1 MIKFSIERPVAV
13 SMFYAALLLLGLVSL
28 SRIQVNLLPEINIP
42 RLTILT
48 AYTNVSAGE
57 IENLVTRPI
66 EETLSSVNGVDKVNS
81 KSEEGLSIISVT
93 LSWGYDANL
102 ALIAMRQKLDL
113 LRSSLPQ
120 DVQRSIILKFDPA
133 DQPVLAILVKPV
145 GVAFAKL
152 RGFVEKNIKP
162 ELERSE
168 GTASVIIRGGEKREI
183 QVMANSQK
191 LFQANLT
198 LDDLA
203 QSINSANYNFPAGNV
218 YKQEKEFTV
227 RMMGEFKDVENIGDT
242 VVFLSEQGVPI
253 YLKSI
258 ADIRDSYREKAG
270 ATIYNDE
277 EAIVLNVY
285 KEPRKNTL
293 EVVDALR
300 AKVKDLNSRFGRSA
314 EMAVI
319 SDESHYIR
327 DAISNV
333 TTNAVL
339 GGIIAFILLFLF
351 LGNFKSAII
360 ISISIPVTIIA
371 TFVVMYMTGIS
382 INVMSIGGLALSVGM
397 VVDSSTVVLESIDT
411 EIAAN
416 PTRTLIQNAY
426 EGVQKVR
433 ASNIA
438 ATLCN
443 VVVFFPIVFVQSLA
457 GEIFKELAITISVA
471 LLVSLIFSF
480 TLVPMLVCVKI
491 PVRLSL
497 PNQMDGLVQKYR
509 YFMNWYAAFIERKL
523 EGMKTAYSRLLDS
536 VLHNL
541 KKTFTVG
548 ILITA
553 AGVFMAYLL
562 PKELFPK
569 ADRYRVEGF
578 IEMQPGTRIESS
590 IQLCRAIHSFLSK
603 NKMVTQSVFH
613 IGHDE
618 DNLVDMVKGK
628 KKANFIEVDFSVNKA
643 EITSE
648 KFIEELSRFIGQ
660 NAKISYSLSPRGD
673 VLESVLGKTQ
683 NVIEARFSSNNATT
697 NLNAVR
703 YFLDSARDS
712 QPYKEGSIVTMDATA
727 LRKLP
732 ELKISIDRTKMAT
745 TGIQPLQ
752 IGRSLKSAV
761 QGDITTQFRQGDRE
775 IPVRVKMS
783 SASEGKISPENISA
797 LYVKSPSKAMLQLS
811 QFAQLQPGESSGT
824 ILRRDSR
831 RMEVI
836 EIKYA
841 DGKKQAVLDM
851 LTSLRSKFLAQQG
864 EAKGQAIAQ
873 APGETLEIEFLEK
886 NHETMESLKGL
897 LLTFVLSSVLIYM
910 IIAAQFESFLQPISV
925 ALSIPLMVPGVALA
939 LFATGNSIS
948 VISGM
953 GIVMLVGIV
962 VSTAIVLYEFILYFR
977 EERHVS
983 ARSTDLIAMLKKAGE
998 VRIRPIILTQLTTIV
1013 ADLPTAL
1020 AIGEGSEFQ
1029 APLSIVVVLGLTI
1042 STFLTLIYFPALYLA
1057 FERLKE
1063 RLSRRFMQA

>member
-1 MIKFSIERPVAV
+1 MIRFSIERPVAV

-48 AYTNVSAGE
+48 SYPNVSASE

-102 ALIAMRQKLDL
+102 ALISMRQKLDL

-120 DVQRSIILKFDPA
+120 DVQRSIILKFDPS
-133 DQPVLAILVKPV
+133 DQPVLGILVKPV
-145 GVAFAKL
+145 GITFPKL
-152 RGFVEKNIKP
+152 RGFIEKNLKP

-168 GTASVIIRGGEKREI
+168 GTASIIIRGGEKREI
-183 QVMANSQK
+183 QIMANSQK

-218 YKQEKEFTV
+218 YKQEKEYTV
-227 RMMGEFKDVENIGDT
+227 RMMGEFKEVQNIGEV

-258 ADIRDSYREKAG
+258 ADIQDSYREKFG
-270 ATIYNDE
+270 ATIFNDQ
-277 EAIVLNVY
+277 EAIILNAY

-293 EVVDALR
+293 EAVDALR
-300 AKVKDLNSRFGRSA
+300 AKIKDLNSRFGRSA
-314 EMAVI
+314 EMTVI
-319 SDESHYIR
+319 SDESNYIR
-327 DAISNV
+327 DAIDNV
-333 TTNAVL
+333 TTNAIV
-339 GGIIAFILLFLF
+339 GGVIAFILLFLF

-360 ISISIPVTIIA
+360 ISIAIPITIIA

-411 EIAAN
+411 EIVEN

-491 PVRLSL
+491 PIRFSL
-497 PNQMDGLVQKYR
+497 PQGLSGISTRYRKFMD
-509 YFMNWYAAFIERKL
+509 WYAAFIEKKL
-523 EGMKTAYSRLLDS
+523 EGMKSSYSKLLDL

-541 KKTFTVG
+541 KKTFTIG
-548 ILITA
+548 IIITA
-553 AGVFMAYLL
+553 GGIIMAYML

-590 IQLCRAIHSFLSK
+590 IELCRNIHAHLSK
-603 NKMVTQSVFH
+603 NKMVSQSVFH

-628 KKANFIEVDFSVNKA
+628 KKPNYIEVDFSVNRS
-643 EITSE
+643 ELGSE

-660 NAKISYSLSPRGD
+660 NQRISFSLSPRGD

-683 NVIEARFSSNNATT
+683 NVIESRFSSNNAGA
-697 NLNAVR
+697 NLKAVQF
-703 YFLDSARDS
+703 FLSSLRDS
-712 QPYKEGSIVTMDATA
+712 SLFKDGTIVSIDATA

-732 ELKISIDRTKMAT
+732 ELKIQIDRTKMAT
-745 TGIQPLQ
+745 TGLQPVQ

-775 IPVRVKMS
+775 VPVRVKMS
-783 SASEGKISPENISA
+783 SAFEGKISPDTISS
-797 LYVKSPSKAMLQLS
+797 LYVKAPSKAMLQLS
-811 QFAQLQPGESSGT
+811 QIARLEPGESSGT

-841 DGKKQAVLDM
+841 DGKKLAVMNALAHFKNQYQTQQADV
-851 LTSLRSKFLAQQG
+851 
-864 EAKGQAIAQ
+864 QAGVAVQ
-873 APGETLEIEFLEK
+873 NPGDSLEIEFLEK

-897 LLTFVLSSVLIYM
+897 LLTFILSSVLIYM

-925 ALSIPLMVPGVALA
+925 ALSIPLMIPGVALA
-939 LFATGNSIS
+939 LFVTNNSIS

-977 EERHVS
+977 EEKHVS
-983 ARSTDLIAMLKKAGE
+983 ASSGDLIAMLKKAGE
-998 VRIRPIILTQLTTIV
+998 VRIRPIVLTQLTTIV

-1063 RLSRRFMQA
+1063 RFSRKFFKV

>member
-1 MIKFSIERPVAV
+1 MILFSIRRPVAV
-13 SMFYAALLLLGLVSL
+13 SMFYAALVLLGIVSL

-93 LSWGYDANL
+93 LSWGYDPNL

-113 LRSSLPQ
+113 LRTSLPQ
-120 DVQRSIILKFDPA
+120 DVQRSIILKFDPS
-133 DQPVLAILVKPV
+133 DQPVMGILVKPV
-145 GVAFAKL
+145 GMTFAKM
-152 RGFVEKNIKP
+152 RAYVEKNIKP

-168 GTASVIIRGGEKREI
+168 GTASIIVRGGEKREI
-183 QVMANSQK
+183 QVLTNSQK

-198 LDDLA
+198 LDDVA
-203 QSINSANYNFPAGNV
+203 QSVNSANYNFPAGNV
-218 YKQEKEFTV
+218 YKQEKEYTV
-227 RMMGEFKDVENIGDT
+227 RMMGEFKEVDNIGDV

-258 ADIRDSYREKAG
+258 ADIRDSYREKLG
-270 ATIYNDE
+270 ATIFNDQ
-277 EAIVLNVY
+277 EAIILSAY

-293 EVVDALR
+293 EAVDALR
-300 AKVKDLNSRFGRSA
+300 AKVEDLNNRFGKA
-314 EMAVI
+314 VQMTVI

-327 DAISNV
+327 DAIDNV
-333 TTNAVL
+333 TSNAIL
-339 GGIIAFILLFLF
+339 GGIIAFVLLFLF
-351 LGNFKSAII
+351 LGNLKSAII
-360 ISISIPVTIIA
+360 ISLSIPVTIIS
-371 TFVVMYMTGIS
+371 TFVMMYMAGIS

-397 VVDSSTVVLESIDT
+397 VVDASTVVLESIDT
-411 EIAAN
+411 EIAAF
-416 PTRTLIQNAY
+416 PTRSLIENAY
-426 EGVQKVR
+426 QGVQKVK

-438 ATLCN
+438 STLCN
-443 VVVFFPIVFVQSLA
+443 IVVFFPIVFVQSLA
-457 GEIFKELAITISVA
+457 GEIFKELAITISFA
-471 LLVSLIFSF
+471 LLASLLFSF

-491 PVRLSL
+491 PIRFSM
-497 PNQMDGLVQKYR
+497 PAQFSGISSKYR
-509 YFMNWYAAFIERKL
+509 QFMDWYARFIDEKL
-523 EGMKTAYSRLLDS
+523 EGMKTGYSRLLDYI
-536 VLHNL
+536 LHNL

-548 ILITA
+548 IIITS
-553 AGVFMAYLL
+553 AGMVLAYML

-569 ADRYRVEGF
+569 ADRFRVEGF

-590 IQLCRAIHSFLSK
+590 TELCRNIHSFLSK

-628 KKANFIEVDFSVNKA
+628 KKANYIEVDFSVNKA
-643 EITSE
+643 ELGSE
-648 KFIEELSRFIGQ
+648 RFIEELSKFLGQ
-660 NAKISYSLSPRGD
+660 NSKISFSLAPRGD
-673 VLESVLGKTQ
+673 VLEGVLGKTQ
-683 NVIEARFSSNNATT
+683 NVIESRFSSNDASL
-697 NLNAVR
+697 NLKAVQF
-703 YFLDSARDS
+703 FLNSLRDS
-712 QPYKEGSIVTMDATA
+712 PVFKDGTIITMDATA

-732 ELKISIDRTKMAT
+732 ELKILIDRKKMAT
-745 TGIQPLQ
+745 TGLQPVQ

-775 IPVRVKMS
+775 VPVRVRMDS
-783 SASEGKISPENISA
+783 IYEGKITPQNVTS
-797 LYVKSPSKAMLQLS
+797 LYVKAPSKAMLQL
-811 QFAQLQPGESSGT
+811 AQIAQMEPGESSGT
-824 ILRRDSR
+824 ILRKDSR
-831 RMEVI
+831 RMEII
-836 EIKYA
+836 ELKYA
-841 DGKKQAVLDM
+841 EGKKQAVLDALTHFKSQFM
-851 LTSLRSKFLAQQG
+851 LQIDTKNNPAATQNYG
-864 EAKGQAIAQ
+864 EVLDIDFQ
-873 APGETLEIEFLEK
+873 EK

-939 LFATGNSIS
+939 LILTKNSIS

-962 VSTAIVLYEFILYFR
+962 VSTAIVLYEFILLFR

-983 ARSTDLIAMLKKAGE
+983 ASSTDLIAMLKKAGE

-1029 APLSIVVVLGLTI
+1029 APLSIVVVLGLTV

-1057 FERLKE
+1057 FERMKE
-1063 RLSRRFMQA
+1063 RLSQKFLKV